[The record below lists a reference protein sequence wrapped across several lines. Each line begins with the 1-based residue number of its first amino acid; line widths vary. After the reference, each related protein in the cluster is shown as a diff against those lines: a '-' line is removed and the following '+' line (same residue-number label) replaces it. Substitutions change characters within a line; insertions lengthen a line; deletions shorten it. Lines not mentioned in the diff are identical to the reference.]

1 MLELA
6 LYVIIFEFLD
16 RFFSKSLKKQLMQ
29 EASSQRRIMIRRRVK
44 RNRFLLLVGFLLFL
58 IATEVYLIYDAF
70 SQPGV
75 AMASNSFAYFPVLCI
90 IYFCFQNKWK
100 RIKGNISTYD
110 LDTFRYKNEHY
121 SLYLRGFDSDDYQKI
136 DQLENPGK
144 ESYDHLSEY
153 WFFKLLSKRYQ
164 TPVVS
169 VGMTKELDSPFGTKR
184 VYLDDEEW
192 KAGVR
197 TLMEHADRIFIL
209 INDRVSCIWEIAQ
222 SKDFLDKTLFIADDG
237 EKYRSAQ
244 KKVKAYINLPQVL
257 LLGGQCVLIQ
267 GRSADKVRYFENSRK
282 GYAEIM
288 GVTYTSSKAMR
299 KKRLTWGCLVPLAVV
314 LSIGLMVAIVSRVRS
329 GADSEEPEEI
339 EQVEDE
345 FELLDDMLEGLDDEL
360 EVDSVYSPFDE
371 LREVLG
377 EVEVPQFINEGMY
390 LDRIKIMEE
399 DSTIQIWIDVIDS
412 VFDMK
417 QLKQQAKTDLLNS
430 ISSSDEESLKY
441 RFWTLCMD
449 REVTVYCVYT
459 SHSDDFWFTITP
471 NELRAAFKKRR

>member
-169 VGMTKELDSPFGTKR
+169 VGMTKELDSPFGTTR
-184 VYLDDEEW
+184 VDVDE
-192 KAGVR
+192 
-197 TLMEHADRIFIL
+197 
-209 INDRVSCIWEIAQ
+209 
-222 SKDFLDKTLFIADDG
+222 
-237 EKYRSAQ
+237 
-244 KKVKAYINLPQVL
+244 
-257 LLGGQCVLIQ
+257 
-267 GRSADKVRYFENSRK
+267 
-282 GYAEIM
+282 
-288 GVTYTSSKAMR
+288 
-299 KKRLTWGCLVPLAVV
+299 
-314 LSIGLMVAIVSRVRS
+314 
-329 GADSEEPEEI
+329 
-339 EQVEDE
+339 
-345 FELLDDMLEGLDDEL
+345 
-360 EVDSVYSPFDE
+360 
-371 LREVLG
+371 
-377 EVEVPQFINEGMY
+377 
-390 LDRIKIMEE
+390 
-399 DSTIQIWIDVIDS
+399 
-412 VFDMK
+412 
-417 QLKQQAKTDLLNS
+417 
-430 ISSSDEESLKY
+430 
-441 RFWTLCMD
+441 
-449 REVTVYCVYT
+449 
-459 SHSDDFWFTITP
+459 
-471 NELRAAFKKRR
+471 